1 MLRTFYKKT
10 QHMNLYY
17 LLYSRI
23 LSTVWFLGD
32 ISSKCACASE
42 QMKQSTRV
50 GTLFFSLA
58 THTYTHTEANNLPAW
73 NNLPWFHY
81 SSNRKKWDGELVPFS
96 QDMLQHCHQ
105 MAKSYNYTCFDH
117 TVETHTHIHIERERE
132 STENLIKVGSP
143 WQPVSLFI
151 YLSKHTL
158 TLFWECEA

>member
-1 MLRTFYKKT
+1 
-10 QHMNLYY
+10 MNLY
-17 LLYSRI
+17 LLNSRI
-23 LSTVWFLGD
+23 LNTVWFLGD

-42 QMKQSTRV
+42 QMKQVHTCRHI
-50 GTLFFSLA
+50 FFLSLSRYSH
-58 THTYTHTEANNLPAW
+58 THTHTQANNLPAW

-81 SSNRKKWDGELVPFS
+81 SSNRKKWDGELAPFS

-105 MAKSYNYTCFDH
+105 MAKSYNYTFCFNH
-117 TVETHTHIHIERERE
+117 RVETHTYTHTHRERE
-132 STENLIKVGSP
+132 STENLIKVGLS

>member
-1 MLRTFYKKT
+1 
-10 QHMNLYY
+10 MNLYY
-17 LLYSRI
+17 LLYSRKRN
-23 LSTVWFLGD
+23 TVWFRRHFF
-32 ISSKCACASE
+32 
-42 QMKQSTRV
+42 QMCLCVWTDEEVHTCRH
-50 GTLFFSLA
+50 TFFSLSLL
-58 THTYTHTEANNLPAW
+58 THTHTHTHTGTHTQGEANNLPAW

-81 SSNRKKWDGELVPFS
+81 SSNRKKWDRELVHFS

-105 MAKSYNYTCFDH
+105 MAKSYNYTFCFDH
-117 TVETHTHIHIERERE
+117 TVEKHTHIHTWRERE